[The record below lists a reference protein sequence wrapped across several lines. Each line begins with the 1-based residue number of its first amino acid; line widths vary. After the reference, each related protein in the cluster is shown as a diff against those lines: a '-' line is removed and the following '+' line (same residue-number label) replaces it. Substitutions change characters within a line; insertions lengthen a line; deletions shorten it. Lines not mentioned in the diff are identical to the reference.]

1 MTFARASVAG
11 MLSDRRALFGFR
23 RPNKASEIVCMDSR
37 YLGRLG
43 VERRVQSHYPGKSR
57 ISSGGAAVLHL
68 NLRTNR
74 RSYVR
79 FPVLCWDARIRRE
92 RADRTTC
99 RRLILAPMSPRISTV
114 LRARAAPRTPTAT
127 AHSHVQ
133 RAGRRPVGRRR
144 PPGRCSSRAGFSCS
158 RRRGGV
164 FSAARRGPI
173 SPFHGSAWRGGRR
186 RERFHTIPA
195 IQTTTTRY
203 VTLRVGTKLI

>member
-1 MTFARASVAG
+1 MI
-11 MLSDRRALFGFR
+11 SD
-23 RPNKASEIVCMDSR
+23 

-43 VERRVQSHYPGKSR
+43 GERRLLLKIFCSLRVSDFGP
-57 ISSGGAAVLHL
+57 AVLHL

-74 RSYVR
+74 RSCIR
-79 FPVLCWDARIRRE
+79 FPSLCWDVGIRRE
-92 RADRTTC
+92 RAGPTTC
-99 RRLILAPMSPRISTV
+99 RQLMLALMSPRISTV